1 MIEIIIIMCAGIVT
15 GVFLRGRSS
24 LLFASERM
32 TGIAIYLLLFLLGLS
47 VGTNDTIISN
57 FPVIGFNAIILT
69 FSAIAGSVL
78 LSWLLYIFLFRK
90 TGGA

>member
-1 MIEIIIIMCAGIVT
+1 MIEIIIIMCAGILT
-15 GVFLRGRSS
+15 GILLRGKPSF
-24 LLFASERM
+24 LYASERL

-57 FPVIGFNAIILT
+57 FPVIGYNAIILT
-69 FSAIAGSVL
+69 FSAIAGSVF

-90 TGGA
+90 AGGA